1 MGNLTT
7 NRWSENEMKL
17 IHQYKLQIL
26 KESGGNGVSMKVQS
40 FLTLHKLLLDLGGPR
55 ERTVNAVCKKLRD
68 VLRDGGHTMSRAQQA
83 KKRKVEVQ
91 EQQDV
96 IEHLD
101 SALASK
107 HIEQSNV
114 KPSVYY
120 ISLEYVYGKVPM
132 NDFMTMW
139 AESKAMS
146 S

>member
-1 MGNLTT
+1 
-7 NRWSENEMKL
+7 
-17 IHQYKLQIL
+17 
-26 KESGGNGVSMKVQS
+26 
-40 FLTLHKLLLDLGGPR
+40 
-55 ERTVNAVCKKLRD
+55 
-68 VLRDGGHTMSRAQQA
+68 MSRAQQA

-107 HIEQSNV
+107 HIEESTA

-139 AESKAMS
+139 AESKPMTA
-146 S
+146 